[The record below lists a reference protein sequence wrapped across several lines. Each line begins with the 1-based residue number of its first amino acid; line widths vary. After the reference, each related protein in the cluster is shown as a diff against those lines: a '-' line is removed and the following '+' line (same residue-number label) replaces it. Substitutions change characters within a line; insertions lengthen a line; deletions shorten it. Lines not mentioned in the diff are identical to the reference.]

1 MSGRGR
7 GALTAL
13 VAMASRASSQLALVG
28 VTLVATRMLS
38 PSDFGVFA
46 IAAAF
51 VTLSRTL
58 LYTGPFEFLMKAPDR
73 DGVAGAALLANAVV
87 AVASALVLV
96 LIGAASP
103 WLFHNGDV
111 AVLMF
116 VLAPSNAIAA
126 FASWEEALLLR
137 EGDVTRY
144 YAVTVATEC
153 ISALLAVALLL
164 AGWGLFALAAQI
176 YVRLLLL
183 ALAYRWM
190 VAWPARLRATRAGVG
205 EVLHWSLGRYG
216 TVVVSFLSNYS
227 GDLLLGIVLSPAAT
241 GIYRASNRVVT
252 AIADMFAQPAGLLA
266 TTALSARRAAGKR
279 SDGLW
284 VDLLAGISA
293 IGWPALIGLA
303 MLSDRLAPLVLGK
316 AWAAAGPVIAVLCLA
331 RMAGLVTAVCSA
343 ALVVED
349 RQKRVLAVQSAGS
362 LGVAGLT
369 LLLAPSGIVPAAIA
383 ATVVGVVVAAAMA
396 RSAWNLGGARPQNV
410 AGAVFTVLGPVLG
423 TVVGTL
429 GGEALAAH
437 LALATGLGIALSVV
451 LGIAGWL
458 VAAALLRRPLLRAVQ
473 SFVAVRD
480 GAPQAR

>member
-1 MSGRGR
+1 MSGRAR
-7 GALTAL
+7 GALTAV

-28 VTLVATRMLS
+28 VTLVATRTLS

-51 VTLSRTL
+51 VTLARTL

-73 DGVAGAALLANAVV
+73 EAVAGAALCANGVV
-87 AVASALVLV
+87 ALASALGLV

-103 WLFHNGDV
+103 WLFHNGAV
-111 AVLMF
+111 ALLMF
-116 VLAPSNAIAA
+116 ALAPSNAIAA

-137 EGDVTRY
+137 EGYVTRY
-144 YAVTVATEC
+144 YGVTVATEC
-153 ISALLAVALLL
+153 LSALLAVALLL

-176 YVRLLLL
+176 YARLVLL
-183 ALAYRWM
+183 ALAYRVM
-190 VAWPARLRATRAGVG
+190 VAWPSRLTATRAGVG
-205 EVLHWSLGRYG
+205 EVLHWSVGRYG
-216 TVVVSFLSNYS
+216 TVIVSFLSNYS

-252 AIADMFAQPAGLLA
+252 ALADMFAQPAGLLA
-266 TTALSARRAAGKR
+266 TTALSARRAAGHP
-279 SDGLW
+279 SDRLW
-284 VDLLAGISA
+284 IDLLAGIAA

-303 MLSDRLAPLVLGK
+303 MMSDRLAPLVLGH

-362 LGVAGLT
+362 LGIAGLT
-369 LLLAPSGIVPAAIA
+369 LLLAPRGIVPAAIA
-383 ATVVGVVVAAAMA
+383 ASVIAVLVAVAMV
-396 RSAWNLGGARPQNV
+396 RSAWSLEGARPANL
-410 AGAVFTVLGPVLG
+410 AGAMLTVAGPVLG
-423 TVVGTL
+423 TVAGVM
-429 GGEALAAH
+429 GGELLARH
-437 LALATGLGIALSVV
+437 LLLATGPGIALPIV
-451 LGIAGWL
+451 LGIVGWL
-458 VAAALLRRPLLRAVQ
+458 SAAAWVRRPLFRALQ

-480 GAPQAR
+480 VAPQAG